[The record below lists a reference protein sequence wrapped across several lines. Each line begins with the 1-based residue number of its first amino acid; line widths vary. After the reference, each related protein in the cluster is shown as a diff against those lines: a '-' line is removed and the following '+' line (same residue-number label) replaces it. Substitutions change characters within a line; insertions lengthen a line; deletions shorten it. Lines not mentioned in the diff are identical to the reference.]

1 MSTTKQPINSVVD
14 GACDVHRSPT
24 VLHAFHWA
32 TTATTTT
39 TTPNAATPATTTT
52 TTPNAAIGA
61 ESDPAA
67 EPR

>member
-14 GACDVHRSPT
+14 GACDVHHSPT

-52 TTPNAAIGA
+52 TTP
-61 ESDPAA
+61 
-67 EPR
+67 